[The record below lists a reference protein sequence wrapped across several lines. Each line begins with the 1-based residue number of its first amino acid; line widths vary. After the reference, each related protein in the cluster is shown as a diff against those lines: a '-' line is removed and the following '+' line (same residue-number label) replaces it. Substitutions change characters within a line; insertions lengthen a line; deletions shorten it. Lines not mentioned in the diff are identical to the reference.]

1 MDENKDIRET
11 FLEFL
16 EIPRLTASVV
26 ENIILN
32 FYEKKQFEV
41 KIVEG
46 KSYDSAPN
54 MRSEKTAVSLGAMD

>member
-16 EIPRLTASVV
+16 EIPRLTGSVV

-32 FYEKKQFEV
+32 FYEKKRFEV

-46 KSYDSAPN
+46 KCYDSAPN
-54 MRSEKTAVSLGAMD
+54 MRSEKTAVSLGTID